1 MRRKKRFPNF
11 NRGLA
16 LALILFL
23 VVGVY
28 AAVDTLSF
36 QRQTEEIERLVRDYV
51 EESAQLAVLPAPYNQ
66 RGQAADTEVVQRS
79 LSEAEMLLRQ
89 YWSFR
94 SDEYGF
100 NQSEALLGNVRE
112 ALQYNAQG
120 LGSITSAKAMVQ
132 YVHSIRKTG
141 SNRAEI
147 SFSYAGSIKYVGS
160 VSWLIFNSGQTQEDY
175 SSAYFRSGGDG
186 AEVESEVVRQVSPS
200 GDITARLI
208 RLGGEWKIDSVNSA
222 SVFYE

>member
-1 MRRKKRFPNF
+1 MKRRRRFPNF
-11 NRGLA
+11 NRGIALA
-16 LALILFL
+16 LALFL
-23 VVGVY
+23 IVGVY
-28 AAVDTLSF
+28 AAVDTFSF
-36 QRQTEEIERLVRDYV
+36 QRQTEEIEQLVRDYV
-51 EESAQLAVLPAPYNQ
+51 EESVQLAVLPAPYNQ
-66 RGQAADTEVVQRS
+66 RGAVADTEVVQQR
-79 LSEAEMLLRQ
+79 LSDAEMLLRQ

-120 LGSITSAKAMVQ
+120 LGSITSAKGMVQ
-132 YVHSIRKTG
+132 YVHSIRKIG
-141 SNRAEI
+141 ANRAEI

-160 VSWLIFNSGQTQEDY
+160 VSWLLFNSGQTQEDY
-175 SSAYFRSGGDG
+175 SVVYYRSAANGTEAE
-186 AEVESEVVRQVSPS
+186 AEVPRQVSPS

-208 RLGGEWKIDSVNSA
+208 RIGGEWKIDSVNSA